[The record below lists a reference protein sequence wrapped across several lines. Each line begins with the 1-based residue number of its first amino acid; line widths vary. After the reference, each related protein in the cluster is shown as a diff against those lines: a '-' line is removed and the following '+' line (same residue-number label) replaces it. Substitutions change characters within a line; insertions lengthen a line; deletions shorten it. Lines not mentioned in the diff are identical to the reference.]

1 MRVVR
6 VAWGQTWG
14 QTLTA
19 SSSSFPHC
27 PLQGASP
34 PRDSPEKRLI
44 HSLISGLFL
53 LLLLLLLPSPCLPL
67 LSHCVFHTHTHTGVV
82 RGSELEAVLSNSATG
97 GEQCHS
103 QTFSS
108 GCRTSV
114 NCIISGI
121 VLADTPANC
130 SAYGHLLNH
139 PIWDTFPHK
148 NPRQS
153 VFRNARAQRIH
164 GSRWNSPQLGVVIST
179 LLACSDYY
187 GSMSRS
193 GHSMAVR

>member
-1 MRVVR
+1 M
-6 VAWGQTWG
+6 QTG
-14 QTLTA
+14 CSRCQSVSRETGEGGARTDVGSNTHRLIKFISTKSSAGCFPSEGLTRETLH
-19 SSSSFPHC
+19 SLSDQWPFP
-27 PLQGASP
+27 SP
-34 PRDSPEKRLI
+34 PLRMPFTL
-44 HSLISGLFL
+44 SLSLFR
-53 LLLLLLLPSPCLPL
+53 
-67 LSHCVFHTHTHTGVV
+67 THTHIRVV

-139 PIWDTFPHK
+139 QI
-148 NPRQS
+148 
-153 VFRNARAQRIH
+153 
-164 GSRWNSPQLGVVIST
+164 
-179 LLACSDYY
+179 
-187 GSMSRS
+187 
-193 GHSMAVR
+193 

>member
-34 PRDSPEKRLI
+34 LRDSPEKRFI

-53 LLLLLLLPSPCLPL
+53 LLLLLLPSLCLPFL
-67 LSHCVFHTHTHTGVV
+67 TVSFSHTHTHTGVV

-139 PIWDTFPHK
+139 QIWDTFPHK

-153 VFRNARAQRIH
+153 VFRIAWAQWIH
-164 GSRWNSPQLGVVIST
+164 GSRWNSPQLVVVFSS